1 MSKYLEF
8 KKNEIGIT
16 TIISKRQKAP
26 LGEIVFHHGWK
37 QYVFEPIS
45 NTIFNDTCLMDIT
58 EQIKHL
64 NKNRGK

>member
-45 NTIFNDTCLMDIT
+45 NTIFNDECLRDIT
-58 EQIKHL
+58 DFIQG
-64 NKNRGK
+64 KNQAKY